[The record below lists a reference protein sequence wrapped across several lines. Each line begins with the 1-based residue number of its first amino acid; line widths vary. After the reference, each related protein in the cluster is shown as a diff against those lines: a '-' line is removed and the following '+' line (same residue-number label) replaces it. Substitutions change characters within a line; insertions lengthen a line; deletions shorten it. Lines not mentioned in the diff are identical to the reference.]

1 MLESK
6 TVTEPALGTELRES
20 MPKRFSKV
28 TIADVAKRA
37 GVSIATVSCALR
49 GVSGVSEANRAR
61 IRKLALRLGY
71 VADARARAL
80 RGKGAL
86 VFGAC
91 VTRITNPHV
100 AEVVTGIQRACG
112 RHGYDMM
119 LTISEGEAEIEARH
133 LSALLEHQVDAL
145 LILPIGTDHGRR
157 CVNLD
162 ILRQYSKRG
171 VPIMMVVERVET
183 PGVPCGAVIND
194 LYRGGRLLTDHL
206 LSLGHRRIG
215 TLYFADEL
223 ETPLS
228 RYQAYGDALNAG
240 GIPKKHRRARPTGV
254 VPDDASQAT
263 AELLEE
269 YRDITAIIYP
279 SDYLALAGL
288 RRIRERGLRVP
299 ADISIAAFEDLGWAV
314 FFEVPLTTVSYPLRS
329 MGELAVTRLADWLS
343 SPAGYQQPLPTLA
356 LEPTLVPRASTSRPP
371 TTVRR

>member
-1 MLESK
+1 
-6 TVTEPALGTELRES
+6 
-20 MPKRFSKV
+20 MPKRFRKV

-49 GVSGVSEANRAR
+49 GVPGVSEANRSR

-86 VFGAC
+86 SFGAC

-112 RHGYDMM
+112 RHDYNMM
-119 LTISEGEAEIEARH
+119 LTISEGDAEIEARH
-133 LSALLEHQVDAL
+133 LLALLEHQVDAL
-145 LILPIGTDHGRR
+145 LILPVTTDSGRR
-157 CVNLD
+157 CVNLE
-162 ILRQYSKRG
+162 IIKQYWKRG

-183 PGVPCGAVIND
+183 PGVWCGAVIND

-206 LSLGHRRIG
+206 LSLGHRRIA
-215 TLYFADEL
+215 TLYFPDEL
-223 ETPLS
+223 DQPLS
-228 RYQAYGDALNAG
+228 RFRACGDALNAAG
-240 GIPKKHRRARPTGV
+240 VSKKHHCAHPTGLR
-254 VPDDASQAT
+254 PGEASEAT
-263 AELLEE
+263 DELLEQHS
-269 YRDITAIIYP
+269 DVTAIIYP
-279 SDYLALAGL
+279 SDYLALAGM

-299 ADISIAAFEDLGWAV
+299 TDISIAAFEDLGWAV

-343 SPAGYQQPLPTLA
+343 NPSTDQQPLPTLA
-356 LEPTLVPRASTSRPP
+356 LEPTLVPRVSTSSPP
-371 TTVRR
+371 QR

>member
-1 MLESK
+1 MSEASI
-6 TVTEPALGTELRES
+6 VTESAIGTELRES
-20 MPKRFSKV
+20 MPKRFRKV

-49 GVSGVSEANRAR
+49 GVPGVSEANRSR

-86 VFGAC
+86 IFGAC

-100 AEVVTGIQRACG
+100 AEVVTGVQRACG

-119 LTISEGEAEIEARH
+119 LTISEGDAEIEARH

-145 LILPIGTDHGRR
+145 LILPVGTDVGRP

-162 ILRQYSKRG
+162 ILKQYSKRG

-206 LSLGHRRIG
+206 LSLGHRRIAM
-215 TLYFADEL
+215 LCFPDEL
-223 ETPLS
+223 DLPLS
-228 RYQAYGDALNAG
+228 RFQAYGDALNAA
-240 GIPKKHRRARPTGV
+240 GIPKKHRCARPTGV
-254 VPDDASQAT
+254 SPDDASQAT
-263 AELLEE
+263 AELLKEHG
-269 YRDITAIIYP
+269 DITAIIYP

-288 RRIRERGLRVP
+288 RQIRERGLRVP
-299 ADISIAAFEDLGWAV
+299 TDMSIAAFEDLGWAV

-329 MGELAVTRLADWLS
+329 MGELAVTRAADWLS
-343 SPAGYQQPLPTLA
+343 SPARDQQPLPTLA

-371 TTVRR
+371 RR

>member
-1 MLESK
+1 MLESS
-6 TVTEPALGTELRES
+6 TVTESGTGTELRES
-20 MPKRFSKV
+20 MPKRFRKV

-119 LTISEGEAEIEARH
+119 LTISENDAEIEARH
-133 LSALLEHQVDAL
+133 LSALLQHQVDAL
-145 LILPIGTDHGRR
+145 LILPVGTDSGRR
-157 CVNLD
+157 CANLD
-162 ILRQYSKRG
+162 ALRQYVTRG

-183 PGVPCGAVIND
+183 PGIPCGAVVND

-206 LSLGHRRIG
+206 LSLGHRRIA
-215 TLYFADEL
+215 TLYFPDEL
-223 ETPLS
+223 DLPLS
-228 RYQAYGDALNAG
+228 RCQAYGDALNAA
-240 GIPKKHRRARPTGV
+240 GIPKKHRRARPTGLE
-254 VPDDASQAT
+254 PDDASQAT

-269 YRDITAIIYP
+269 HGDVTAIIYP

-299 ADISIAAFEDLGWAV
+299 TDISIAAFEDLGWAA
-314 FFEVPLTTVSYPLRS
+314 FFEVPLTTVSYGLRS

-343 SPAGYQQPLPTLA
+343 SPGSHQQPLPTLA
-356 LEPTLVPRASTSRPP
+356 LEPTLVPRASTSRAP
-371 TTVRR
+371 RR